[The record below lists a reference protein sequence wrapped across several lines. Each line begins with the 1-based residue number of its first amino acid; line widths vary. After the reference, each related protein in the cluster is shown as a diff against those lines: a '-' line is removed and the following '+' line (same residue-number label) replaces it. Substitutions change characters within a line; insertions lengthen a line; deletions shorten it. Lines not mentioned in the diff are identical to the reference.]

1 MTALVWVLGLFAT
14 VIGLIMVIAPEKATS
29 KSKRDD
35 PNQIMTTRII
45 GIVLIV
51 INIKFIIEN
60 L

>member
-1 MTALVWVLGLFAT
+1 MIAIVWGLCLFTIVA
-14 VIGLIMVIAPEKATS
+14 GLIMVIVPEKATS

-35 PNQIMTTRII
+35 PNQVMTTRII

-60 L
+60 M